1 MPIASAKELTPH
13 LERLLEESVGPTIE
27 DQGGHA
33 CTARDELDVEHHAL
47 WTEARKQHRHK
58 TRERVA
64 FGSES
69 LSTNHRTRLTLLEDQ
84 LKQANKDYETLPRM
98 VRTSRETIDPRTTLK
113 NQYTN
118 DNDQLICQICK
129 NEMPFRKL
137 DGEYYFEAVEAFSR
151 KYSSK
156 EHEARFLA
164 LCPLCPLC
172 PLCAAMYKEFVKL
185 DDNAMQELQRALMN
199 SDEPEVPLA
208 LGEREASLRFVETH
222 WQ

>member
-1 MPIASAKELTPH
+1 
-13 LERLLEESVGPTIE
+13 
-27 DQGGHA
+27 
-33 CTARDELDVEHHAL
+33 
-47 WTEARKQHRHK
+47 
-58 TRERVA
+58 
-64 FGSES
+64 
-69 LSTNHRTRLTLLEDQ
+69 
-84 LKQANKDYETLPRM
+84 
-98 VRTSRETIDPRTTLK
+98 
-113 NQYTN
+113 
-118 DNDQLICQICK
+118 
-129 NEMPFRKL
+129 MPFRKL

-156 EHEARFLA
+156 EHEAQFLA
-164 LCPLCPLC
+164 LC